1 MPTDSAVEA
10 VRSSLGLQLFAI
22 LAAIFAPIWWAMTF
36 SLLIY
41 KITFLRYP
49 PTAFGFEIVST
60 ALVWITQAGA
70 VTFIKRGNLTENPPF
85 LALGVGFAV
94 VTAGGA
100 AYYMYG
106 QTYVMMLDLGFSATM
121 VAINGILILGGVFT
135 MQSFGGENAQVL
147 AQQHQQQA
155 QQGSA
160 KHQKSE

>member
-10 VRSSLGLQLFAI
+10 ARASFGLQLLAI
-22 LAAIFAPIWWAMTF
+22 TAAIFAPIWWAITF

-41 KITFLRYP
+41 KVTFLRFP
-49 PTAFGFEIVST
+49 ATAFGFELTCTFLLWAV
-60 ALVWITQAGA
+60 QAGA

-85 LALGVGFAV
+85 LALGIAFAF

-121 VAINGILILGGVFT
+121 VALNVLLLLGGFVT
-135 MQSFGGENAQVL
+135 MQSFGRDNAQAL
-147 AQQHQQQA
+147 AQQQQQPA
-155 QQGSA
+155 GA
-160 KHQKSE
+160 AGRHQKSE